1 MNDEVPSAAITEH
14 LPRKGWIGRDGSVVD
29 AEEPRTTGDAE
40 PGIREELITLDDEAH
55 SGHDWVGIIG
65 WAIAVACAIGVFFT
79 LDATHILSDTT
90 PTGGDMGAHVWAPA
104 FLRDHL
110 LANFRLTGWTSAWYA
125 GFPAFTFY
133 MVVPSLLIV
142 WLDIGLTP
150 WLGIPLAA
158 AVVAGAAA
166 LQARLRT
173 RLARVVLWSAAVVL
187 AVALIDIPY
196 NVAFKLVAVSGLV
209 TLPLAAY
216 TLGRCARLAFP
227 GPPLLAIGA
236 TLFLFEGGYS
246 ILGGNIL
253 STMAGE
259 FAFSIS
265 LTLSLL
271 YLAVLFKGVE
281 TGRHRALG
289 AVLLALVVLNHLIP
303 AIFAVVATLVVVL
316 TRREDRVPW
325 WDRDRTL
332 RYVAAGAVVL
342 VLVVVVVV
350 PAGLPVVGTCVAL
363 AMLAGF
369 DRRAL
374 RWAAV
379 VVPVGG
385 LLAAWWVVPF
395 YLNSAFLN
403 DMGWEKY
410 TEYAAYLWP
419 EHPQFDMAHRNVWF
433 ALAAAGM
440 VLSLVHRVRLGWFL
454 TLTFVAFGWA
464 FVFLP
469 QYRLWNARLLPF
481 YYLCLYLLA
490 GLAIALVVRSLAI
503 VAGDLMRA
511 REEPAWLDV
520 GGALVAGGVA
530 LVFLMGSSGG
540 LPGTQ
545 PVTITRSDGSTIGGW
560 KAWGM
565 TFRQSNAGGWAR
577 YNFSGLE
584 DPGKAFPEY
593 SAMIDMMEEVGA
605 EHGCGRAMWEYES
618 NLDRFGTPMAPML
631 LPYFTDGCIGSMEGL
646 YFEASS
652 TTPFHFINQSELSP
666 KPSRAQRDLPYPEF
680 DLDAGIR
687 HLQLMGVKY
696 YLASTPEAVA
706 AARQNP
712 ELTELAS
719 TDQFTIS
726 DKASQQPATRQWVAF
741 EVADADPVVPL
752 QNLPVV
758 ITPEDDHIDG
768 WVYDEE
774 RPEGVPGQPGTA
786 AKTPGPA
793 IEWYL
798 DPTRWDV
805 PLATSGPDD
814 WPRIAREE
822 AGEAPA
828 EPVPAEVEVSDV
840 EQGEDWI
847 SFEVSQPGTPVLVRT
862 SYFPNWKASGA
873 DGPWRVSPNFMVV
886 VPTQNEVRLSYGRS
900 TVEWLGLLLTF
911 AGVAVAVVLARA
923 DERRREAA
931 AVLFA
936 EVSEASGDGAG
947 PGGPDQGVGPGR
959 SPAEPQSSPPR
970 EPPTP

>member
-1 MNDEVPSAAITEH
+1 MNDQAPPAAITEH
-14 LPRKGWIGRDGSVVD
+14 MPRKGWIGRDGAVV
-29 AEEPRTTGDAE
+29 E
-40 PGIREELITLDDEAH
+40 EELPSVDEADAAERAPMVTLEDENH
-55 SGHDWVGIIG
+55 SGRDWVGIVG
-65 WAIAVACAIGVFFT
+65 WAIAVACAVGVFLT
-79 LDATHILSDTT
+79 VDASDILRDTT

-110 LANFRLTGWTSAWYA
+110 LPHLRLTGWTSAWYA
-125 GFPAFTFY
+125 GFPAFTYY
-133 MVVPSLLIV
+133 MVIPSLLIV
-142 WLDIGLTP
+142 WLDVGLTP

-158 AVVAGAAA
+158 AVVAGAVV
-166 LQARLRT
+166 LQGRIRT
-173 RLARVVLWSAAVVL
+173 RLAQVVLWSVAVVL
-187 AVALIDIPY
+187 AVGLIDIPY

-216 TLGRCARLAFP
+216 ALGRCARLAFP

-265 LTLSLL
+265 LTLALL

-303 AIFAVVATLVVVL
+303 AIFAVIATVVVVL

-325 WDRDRTL
+325 WDRDRAT
-332 RYVAAGAVVL
+332 RYLGAGAVAL
-342 VLVVVVVV
+342 VLVVVFVV
-350 PAGLPVVGTCVAL
+350 PAGLPVVGTFVAL

-410 TEYAAYLWP
+410 TEYAKYLWP

-454 TLTFVAFGWA
+454 TLTLVAFGWA
-464 FVFLP
+464 FLFLP

-490 GLAIALVVRSLAI
+490 ALAIALVVRSLAV
-503 VAGDLMRA
+503 VAGDLMRV
-511 REEPAWLDV
+511 REEPVVVDV
-520 GGALVAGGVA
+520 AGALVAGALA
-530 LVFLMGSSGG
+530 LVFLMGSSGS
-540 LPGTQ
+540 LPGTEA
-545 PVTITRSDGSTIGGW
+545 VTMTREDGSTLAGW

-565 TFRQSNAGGWAR
+565 TFRQNNASGWAR

-584 DPGKAFPEY
+584 DEGKAYPEY
-593 SAMIDMMEEVGA
+593 SAMIDMMEAVGA

-631 LPYFTDGCIGSMEGL
+631 LPYYTDGCIGSMEGL

-696 YLASTPEAVA
+696 YLASTPDAVA

-712 ELTELAS
+712 DLTELAS
-719 TDQFTIS
+719 TEQFTIT
-726 DKASQQPATRQWVAF
+726 DKATQQPATRQWVVF

-752 QNLPVV
+752 ENLPVV
-758 ITPEDDHIDG
+758 ITPQDDHIDG

-805 PLATSGPDD
+805 PLATSGPSD
-814 WPRIAREE
+814 WPRIAR
-822 AGEAPA
+822 ADAAEAPTVPVA
-828 EPVPAEVEVSDV
+828 EEVEVSDV
-840 EQGEDWI
+840 DQGEDWI
-847 SFEVSQPGTPVLVRT
+847 SFKVSEPGTPVLVRT
-862 SYFPNWKASGA
+862 SYFPNWEVSGA

-886 VPTQNEVRLSYGRS
+886 VPTQTDVRLSYGRS
-900 TVEWLGLLLTF
+900 GVELFGLLLTLV
-911 AGVAVAVVLARA
+911 GVAIAVVLARA
-923 DERRREAA
+923 DERRREAVGA
-931 AVLFA
+931 LFA
-936 EVSEASGDGAG
+936 EGRAEVADRSEADPGASPERPVDG
-947 PGGPDQGVGPGR
+947 PPD
-959 SPAEPQSSPPR
+959 PP
-970 EPPTP
+970 PVPTTQ